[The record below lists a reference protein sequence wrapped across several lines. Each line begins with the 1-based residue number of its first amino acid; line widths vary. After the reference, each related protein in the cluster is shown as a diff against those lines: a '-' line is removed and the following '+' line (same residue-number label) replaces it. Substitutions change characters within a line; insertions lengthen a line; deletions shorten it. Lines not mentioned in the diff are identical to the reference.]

1 MAVWWTDSAW
11 RVDKG
16 MTFSYTTHR
25 APTAARVSEE
35 VMKRIILV
43 VLALLCAPAQ
53 AQQYPVKPIRVVIT
67 YPPGGSTDLVGR
79 ALAQKLTE
87 QFGQQVVVDNRGGA
101 GGIIATEIVARA
113 APDGYTL
120 LLGTSAGMSINPLLH
135 KKLPYDVQRDF
146 APISLV
152 VTNPQGL
159 VAHPSLAANTIPEL
173 IKLARAKPGFL
184 NYATPGVG
192 SPNHMGMELFKAMTN
207 TDIVHVP
214 YKGGG
219 AAMTELLAGQ
229 VHLYFNSLPTVLPR
243 VRAGK
248 LKALAV
254 GSAKR
259 SPAMTE
265 LPTIAEAGV
274 PGFEYVT
281 WYGLFAPAATPRTI
295 IARLN
300 QATANGLRAPE
311 LAQSFAAQGAEPSPT
326 TPEELARFMKAE
338 HDRWSRVVKVANIR
352 PE

>member
-1 MAVWWTDSAW
+1 MKRRFLTLSSSAVLLERRGKETMKRSIFGLLALAC
-11 RVDKG
+11 
-16 MTFSYTTHR
+16 M
-25 APTAARVSEE
+25 TAA
-35 VMKRIILV
+35 
-43 VLALLCAPAQ
+43 AQ
-53 AQQYPVKPIRVVIT
+53 EFPVRPIRVVIT

-79 ALAQKLTE
+79 ALAMKLTE
-87 QFGQQVVVDNRGGA
+87 GLGQQVVIDNRGGA

-146 APISLV
+146 APITLLV
-152 VTNPQGL
+152 INPQGL
-159 VAHPSLAANTIPEL
+159 VAHPALPASTIQEL
-173 IKLARAKPGFL
+173 VKLARAKPGFL

-192 SPNHMGMELFKAMTN
+192 SPNHMGMELFKSMTQ

-259 SPAMTE
+259 SPAMPE
-265 LPTIAEAGV
+265 LPTVAESGV
-274 PGFEYVT
+274 PGFEYAT
-281 WYGLFAPAATPRTI
+281 WYGLFAPAGTPRAI
-295 IARLN
+295 VSRLN
-300 QATANGLRAPE
+300 HAVGAALRLPD
-311 LAQSFAAQGAEPSPT
+311 LSQSLAAQGAEPSPT
-326 TPEELARFMKAE
+326 TPDELARFMKVE
-338 HDRWSRVVKVANIR
+338 HERWSRVVKAANIR